1 MNSSNPA
8 FKAFDRP
15 IDAPNWADLASAPA
29 SASGAAAVPGAMTV
43 RGTAV
48 KTGILLAIVIA
59 SAVGSWMKFE
69 PLVQAGQT
77 GAIVPWGMG
86 AMLLGLVLSLVI
98 AFVPK
103 TAAYLAP
110 IYAAAE
116 GIFLAAVSLF
126 ISLRFMKGVDTG
138 LIFQA
143 MTLTFG
149 IGVAT
154 FLAYATGLV
163 RIGGMVSRIMMVAMA
178 GVGIYAVALLLCNGM
193 LGMNLPNLWS
203 SASPMGIAFSGFVV
217 VLASFTLVQD
227 YQIIEETAAS
237 GAPKHMEWYGAF
249 ALTVTLVWLYIE
261 VLRLLAKLRGRD

>member
-15 IDAPNWADLASAPA
+15 IDAPSWADLASAP
-29 SASGAAAVPGAMTV
+29 SAAAVPGAMTV
-43 RGTAV
+43 RGTAI
-48 KTGILLAIVIA
+48 KSGILLAIVIA
-59 SAVGSWMKFE
+59 SAVGSWFKFE
-69 PLVQAGQT
+69 PLVQAGQG
-77 GAIVPWGMG
+77 GAIVPWALGS
-86 AMLLGLVLSLVI
+86 MLLGLVLSLVI
-98 AFVPK
+98 GFAPK
-103 TAAYLAP
+103 TSPYLAP

-116 GIFLAAVSLF
+116 GVFLAAVSLC

-149 IGVAT
+149 IAGAT
-154 FLAYATGLV
+154 FIAYASGLV
-163 RIGGMVSRIMMVAMA
+163 RIGGMVSRIITIGIA
-178 GVGIYAVALLLCNGM
+178 GLCVYALALLLCNGL

-203 SASPMGIAFSGFVV
+203 SASPIGIAFSGFVV

-227 YQIIEETAAS
+227 YQVIEESAAS
-237 GAPKHMEWYGAF
+237 GAPKYMEWCGAF

-261 VLRLLAKLRGRD
+261 VLRLLAKLRAKD